1 MAKGDKNDARNDG
14 DKGRSVRFFSYF
26 EGRKTR
32 KGVPTPHLME
42 ELSAHRVDRPTW
54 SRSFGPLLFTALMAA
69 LGFGCVAVGE
79 PLIAVVFF
87 VVGVAPSV
95 AVYAMAWRALPAV
108 LGPQRSAGAEELGPY
123 LGGGGDERVRQ
134 MSPGLMGQERD
145 VMEWNR
151 AEEAQRTYDWLHGL
165 PVGLEDVET
174 VSDDGTRL
182 VGHALACCPG
192 SPRWVVFAH
201 GYADNWR
208 AGLSFARRYAEMGC
222 NLLLVDMRAHGASGG
237 EWVGA
242 GWLDRRDLVA
252 WARWAVGRAGADARV
267 ALAGISMG
275 AAAAVCA
282 CAEEDLPEGVRA
294 CVADSA
300 YTDFWNTAVGVVS
313 SGSLGNSPMPAHPL
327 MDIARLYLRLSKG
340 GYDLALARPVDAIA
354 RTRVPVLL
362 LQGEDDK
369 VVPSHMAN
377 ELAAAAGERAEL
389 VTVESAGHCCAAFA
403 DPGRYWDAVAAF
415 VGRTL

>member
-1 MAKGDKNDARNDG
+1 MGDKSGLRALARACAG
-14 DKGRSVRFFSYF
+14 
-26 EGRKTR
+26 
-32 KGVPTPHLME
+32 
-42 ELSAHRVDRPTW
+42 
-54 SRSFGPLLFTALMAA
+54 
-69 LGFGCVAVGE
+69 LGATV
-79 PLIAVVFF
+79 
-87 VVGVAPSV
+87 VVG
-95 AVYAMAWRALPAV
+95 RLLPAV
-108 LGPQRSAGAEELGPY
+108 LGPQRDLGSEELGPY
-123 LGGGGDERVRQ
+123 LGGGGDARVRE
-134 MSPGLMGQERD
+134 MSPGLSAHEGELI
-145 VMEWNR
+145 EWDR
-151 AEEAQRTYDWLHGL
+151 AEEADRTWRWLHGL
-165 PVGLEDVET
+165 PTAVEDVFAT
-174 VSDDGTRL
+174 SDDGTRL
-182 VGHALACCPG
+182 AGHVLACRPD
-192 SPRWVVFAH
+192 SPRWLVFVH
-201 GYADNWR
+201 GFHDNWR
-208 AGLSFARRYAEMGC
+208 AGLTYARRFAEAGY
-222 NLLLVDMRAHGASGG
+222 NLLFCDLRAHGASGG
-237 EWVGA
+237 DWVGC

-267 ALAGISMG
+267 ALTGISMG

-377 ELAAAAGERAEL
+377 ELAAASGERAEL